1 MYNLSK
7 NNELHALISLLDEPD
22 LSMYNKIRKKI
33 ISYGIDAIPVL
44 ENAWENSFDS
54 TTQQRIEYITHTLQ
68 MESLYVDFNNW
79 AFSNQDDMLEGFI
92 LLTRHKYPD
101 LNVSRVINQIE
112 KIKQDTWLELNDQ
125 LTALEKVKVI
135 NHIFYEIYK
144 FAGNK
149 TNIHSPQNS
158 YINNVLETKKGNPI
172 SLGILYMIISQRLN
186 LPVFGVNLP
195 QHFILAYANEYQ
207 EINKKPLA
215 QKDILFYINPF
226 NKGAVFTRREVDLFI
241 KQLKL
246 KPNKSYYTPCDNITI
261 IKRLADN
268 LKYGYE
274 KMGYPD
280 KVAEL
285 DKLTG
290 SLL

>member
-54 TTQQRIEYITHTLQ
+54 TTQHRIEYITHTLQ

-79 AFSNQDDMLEGFI
+79 ASSNQDDMLEGFI

-101 LNVSRVINQIE
+101 LNVSKIINQIE

-172 SLGILYMIISQRLN
+172 SLGILYMVISQKLN

-226 NKGAVFTRREVDLFI
+226 NKGAVFTRREVNLFI

>member
-1 MYNLSK
+1 MYNLPEK
-7 NNELHALISLLDEPD
+7 NELYALISLLDEPD
-22 LSMYNKIRKKI
+22 ISMYNQISKKI
-33 ISYGIDAIPVL
+33 ISYGIEAIPFL
-44 ENAWENSFDS
+44 ENAWENSFDD
-54 TTQQRIEYITHTLQ
+54 TIQHRIEYITHTLQ
-68 MESLYVDFNNW
+68 MESLYVEFNNW
-79 AFSNQDDMLEGFI
+79 ASSNQNDMLKGFI

-101 LNVSRVINQIE
+101 LNVNKVIE
-112 KIKQDTWLELNDQ
+112 KIEKIRKDTWLELNDQ

-144 FAGNK
+144 FTANK

-158 YINNVLETKKGNPI
+158 YINNVLETKKGNPV
-172 SLGILYMIISQRLN
+172 SLGILYMIISQKLN

-195 QHFILAYANEYQ
+195 QHFILVYANEFRKT
-207 EINKKPLA
+207 NNKPLA

-246 KPNKSYYTPCDNITI
+246 KPNKSYYTPCDNVTI
-261 IKRLADN
+261 IKRLTDN

-274 KMGYPD
+274 KMGYQD

-285 DKLTG
+285 DKLSE

>member
-1 MYNLSK
+1 MSK

>member
-33 ISYGIDAIPVL
+33 ISYGTDAIPVL
-44 ENAWENSFDS
+44 ENAWENTFDG

-101 LNVSRVINQIE
+101 LNVSKVINKIN
-112 KIKQDTWLELNDQ
+112 KIKHDTWLELNDQ

-172 SLGILYMIISQRLN
+172 SLGILYMIISQMLD

-195 QHFILAYANEYQ
+195 QHFILAYANEYP
-207 EINKKPLA
+207 EVNKKPLA

-226 NKGAVFTRREVDLFI
+226 NKGAVFTRKEVDLFI

-246 KPNKSYYTPCDNITI
+246 KPQKSYYTPCDNITI
-261 IKRLADN
+261 IKRLTDN

-274 KMGYPD
+274 KMGRQD

-285 DKLTG
+285 DKL
-290 SLL
+290 SKSFL